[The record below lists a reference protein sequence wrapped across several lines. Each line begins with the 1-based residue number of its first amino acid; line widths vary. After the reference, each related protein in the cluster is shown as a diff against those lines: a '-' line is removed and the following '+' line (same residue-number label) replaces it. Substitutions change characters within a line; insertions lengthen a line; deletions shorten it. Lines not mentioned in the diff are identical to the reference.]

1 MTVCDSQLGLG
12 VSRHYVSDVMRR
24 FEESGSVATHQG
36 AGADTTDRI
45 RFSQEEDDLI
55 VRQVVGSP
63 RTQLRDHHASFKL
76 ESGVVVSYSAFCG
89 AVRRL
94 GFSRKRIR
102 KIAFRCE

>member
-1 MTVCDSQLGLG
+1 
-12 VSRHYVSDVMRR
+12 MRR

-36 AGADTTDRI
+36 AGADTIDRI
-45 RFSQEEDDLI
+45 RFSREEDNLI

-76 ESGVVVSYSAFCG
+76 ENGVVVSYSAFCG

>member
-1 MTVCDSQLGLG
+1 
-12 VSRHYVSDVMRR
+12 MRR
-24 FEESGSVATHQG
+24 FEESGGRGDA
-36 AGADTTDRI
+36 AALATTDRI
-45 RFSQEEDDLI
+45 RFSQEEDGLI
-55 VRQVVGSP
+55 VRHVVGSP

-76 ESGVVVSYSAFCG
+76 ENGVVVSYSAFCG